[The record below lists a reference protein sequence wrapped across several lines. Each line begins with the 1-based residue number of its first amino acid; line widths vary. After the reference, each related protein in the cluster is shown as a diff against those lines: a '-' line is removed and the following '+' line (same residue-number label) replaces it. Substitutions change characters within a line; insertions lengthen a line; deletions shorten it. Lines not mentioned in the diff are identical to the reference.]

1 MLEHSIDTKIVKK
14 NFYFSITKHYVNM
27 TLENLKTK
35 ASNSEE
41 EKSIL
46 EKLLEIDENVAHIM
60 SMDML
65 VAGIDTVGFPATR
78 Y

>member
-1 MLEHSIDTKIVKK
+1 
-14 NFYFSITKHYVNM
+14 M

-78 Y
+78 YQYFYFENRG

>member
-1 MLEHSIDTKIVKK
+1 
-14 NFYFSITKHYVNM
+14 M